1 MKELQELLASA
12 GCLVNNLLY
21 SATVTRVKMQW
32 KRDGQCLSS
41 NILPFLELINVTFSY
56 REREKTAAP
65 VDVAQMV
72 PIPLLVI
79 GVTLALLR
87 PSPRQQTLRKM
98 TAV

>member
-1 MKELQELLASA
+1 
-12 GCLVNNLLY
+12 
-21 SATVTRVKMQW
+21 MQW

-72 PIPLLVI
+72 PIPLLI

-87 PSPRQQTLRKM
+87 PSPCQPTLRKM